1 MTGSIEPRGFSEVTK
16 GDRRSPQN
24 LGKARSEAREAE
36 DRRER
41 QMAQKDILGVSW
53 MELNYET
60 EGRWGE
66 NKGGERQ
73 MAEMTTQRRGRLRNQ
88 EQEAKSKHINIPAA
102 HSPDFC

>member
-1 MTGSIEPRGFSEVTK
+1 MYGRK
-16 GDRRSPQN
+16 
-24 LGKARSEAREAE
+24 E

-66 NKGGERQ
+66 NKGGE
-73 MAEMTTQRRGRLRNQ
+73 TT
-88 EQEAKSKHINIPAA
+88 EKDTKSLLLFWLHWLFAAGPA
-102 HSPDFC
+102 FL